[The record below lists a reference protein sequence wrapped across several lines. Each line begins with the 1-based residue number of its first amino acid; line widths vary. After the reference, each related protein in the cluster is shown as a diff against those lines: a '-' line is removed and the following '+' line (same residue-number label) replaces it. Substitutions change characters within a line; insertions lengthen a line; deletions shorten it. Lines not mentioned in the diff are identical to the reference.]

1 MLYSASS
8 ARAKS
13 SNFEL
18 WSWLFMRISGIALLL
33 LVLIHLAIMHAFQPI
48 ENVTFA
54 FVAGRWTIPA
64 WRWYDLAM
72 LWLALTHGMNGARVV
87 SDDYIHGRVA
97 RLVTM
102 TTLYVVGFVFL
113 LVGTQIILSFQ
124 PTSTP

>member
-1 MLYSASS
+1 MLYAATS

-18 WSWLFMRISGIALLL
+18 WSWLFMRISGVALLL
-33 LVLIHLAIMHAFQPI
+33 LVLIHLAIMHLFQPI
-48 ENVTFA
+48 SNVTFD
-54 FVAGRWTIPA
+54 FVAGRWSIPA
-64 WRWYDLAM
+64 WRWYDLGL
-72 LWLALTHGMNGARVV
+72 LWLALIHGMNGARIV

-113 LVGTQIILSFQ
+113 LVGSQVILSFQ